1 MVQTSFLGDMLTT
14 LFERRRPSSN
24 GADARSIEQM
34 CNALLAA
41 EGEVSGPA
49 LAKAILTKYAGLSN
63 DERLGFFQFLNT
75 DLEID
80 PKDLHAL
87 TSQYF
92 ETADI
97 QTYQAL
103 KTASEPRR
111 QELLRRLN
119 QSPGATATLVSMRVD
134 LLTFLKNHSDLKRTD
149 LDFVHLLRSWFNR
162 GFLVLRE
169 ISWNTPASILEKI
182 VAYEAVHAINDWE
195 DLRRRLYPPDRRCF
209 AYFHPTMPEEP
220 LIFVEVALTKA
231 VPSSIQDVLAEERAH
246 RDASHTT
253 VAVFYSISNCQAGL
267 LGISFGNLLI
277 KQVVDE
283 LRHTLPQ
290 LKTFVTLSPIPG
302 MNHWLDSLTDTDV
315 VGLTRDGKGPDEN
328 IQQLAAHYL
337 LNEKNAR
344 GVTKDPVA
352 RFHLGNGAQVHAV
365 HAQADLS
372 GKGQDQS
379 NGAMVNYL
387 YDFKM
392 IEKNHE
398 TFVLGKGTPA
408 SKQVVEL
415 ASAGLKLLKNKVAQ

>member
-1 MVQTSFLGDMLTT
+1 MQTSFLGDMLTT

-134 LLTFLKNHSDLKRTD
+134 LLTFFHYYSDLKRT
-149 LDFVHLLRSWFNR
+149 H
-162 GFLVLRE
+162 
-169 ISWNTPASILEKI
+169 
-182 VAYEAVHAINDWE
+182 
-195 DLRRRLYPPDRRCF
+195 
-209 AYFHPTMPEEP
+209 
-220 LIFVEVALTKA
+220 
-231 VPSSIQDVLAEERAH
+231 
-246 RDASHTT
+246 
-253 VAVFYSISNCQAGL
+253 
-267 LGISFGNLLI
+267 
-277 KQVVDE
+277 
-283 LRHTLPQ
+283 
-290 LKTFVTLSPIPG
+290 
-302 MNHWLDSLTDTDV
+302 
-315 VGLTRDGKGPDEN
+315 
-328 IQQLAAHYL
+328 
-337 LNEKNAR
+337 
-344 GVTKDPVA
+344 
-352 RFHLGNGAQVHAV
+352 
-365 HAQADLS
+365 
-372 GKGQDQS
+372 
-379 NGAMVNYL
+379 
-387 YDFKM
+387 
-392 IEKNHE
+392 
-398 TFVLGKGTPA
+398 
-408 SKQVVEL
+408 
-415 ASAGLKLLKNKVAQ
+415 